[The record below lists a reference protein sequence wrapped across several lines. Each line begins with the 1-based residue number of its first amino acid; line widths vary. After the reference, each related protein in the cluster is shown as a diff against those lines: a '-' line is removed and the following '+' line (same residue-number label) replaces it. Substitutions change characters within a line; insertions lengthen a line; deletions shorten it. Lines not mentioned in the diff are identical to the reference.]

1 MATLTAR
8 MVLALRFVRFSLLR
22 ANFVVAR
29 LICSYIGFPQYA
41 RLAFLEEGVGVGSLD
56 PVAFRRRL
64 FLLSPKKCLGKKR
77 FSGISPPSL
86 SVDDSGIEEIIL
98 AELVVR
104 CLPGYPERPPKLHV
118 ASKKG
123 LSEEQSQCLHT
134 MLVEQGSLL
143 TPAPAEDKSWGK
155 SGPVAPAYG
164 DLGESGSEDWVF
176 FELFSQGCG
185 ESDNH

>member
-1 MATLTAR
+1 MRQTVLECDRRWRGGEDAAALRAMATLTAR

-77 FSGISPPSL
+77 FSGISPP
-86 SVDDSGIEEIIL
+86 
-98 AELVVR
+98 
-104 CLPGYPERPPKLHV
+104 CLPEYPERPPKLHV

-134 MLVEQGSLL
+134 MLVEQVASLAREGCVMVFNL
-143 TPAPAEDKSWGK
+143 MKAAQEFL
-155 SGPVAPAYG
+155 SGPI
-164 DLGESGSEDWVF
+164 
-176 FELFSQGCG
+176 
-185 ESDNH
+185 